1 MNASKDQKADAVK
14 VGELLDWRPMNEV
27 SQMEEGAVVSQL
39 RENGWE
45 TKRALL
51 ALRYY
56 RSCINPR
63 AQLQV
68 VQA

>member
-1 MNASKDQKADAVK
+1 
-14 VGELLDWRPMNEV
+14 MNEV
-27 SQMEEGAVVSQL
+27 SQMEEGGVVSLL

-63 AQLQV
+63 AQLKA

>member
-1 MNASKDQKADAVK
+1 MNTSKDQKADAVQ

-27 SQMEEGAVVSQL
+27 SQMEEGALISQL
-39 RENGWE
+39 REEGWDK
-45 TKRALL
+45 KRATD
-51 ALRYY
+51 AARYY

-63 AQLQV
+63 AQLKA

>member
-1 MNASKDQKADAVK
+1 
-14 VGELLDWRPMNEV
+14 MNEV